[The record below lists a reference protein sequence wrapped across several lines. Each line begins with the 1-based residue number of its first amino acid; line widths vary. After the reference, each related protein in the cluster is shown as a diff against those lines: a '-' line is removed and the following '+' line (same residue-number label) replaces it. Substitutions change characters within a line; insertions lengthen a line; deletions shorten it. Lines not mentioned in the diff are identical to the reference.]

1 MEKLVSRVKFSGS
14 RRVMPA
20 VLLSLAACGIL
31 ICFCG
36 VAIKASL
43 SQLRMGSGL
52 SPMAANMF
60 QSKMMELSATGPGGS
75 LSPIVITDNELNS
88 FIKYD
93 PPPNLPP
100 SVRDVDIH
108 FMPDGIHGAADVNFD
123 NLKPTQQVGNQ
134 LGAMLLSSIFKGTQR
149 VTAVGVLT
157 SKDGTGTLTIKDV
170 HIGSTVLSDWLVNLV
185 LQTYVESEYKIDLS
199 KPFLLPNH
207 VTRVEFAPGKAIF
220 VRGAKQKK

>member
-1 MEKLVSRVKFSGS
+1 LEKLFSGVKFSGS

-20 VLLSLAACGIL
+20 ALLSLAACGFL
-31 ICFCG
+31 FCVCS
-36 VAIKASL
+36 VATKASP
-43 SQLRMGSGL
+43 SQLRVRSGL

-60 QSKMMELSATGPGGS
+60 QSKMIELSAKGPGGS
-75 LSPIVITDNELNS
+75 LRPVVITDNELNS

-100 SVRDVDIH
+100 SVRDVDLH

-157 SKDGTGTLTIKDV
+157 SNDGTGTLTIKDV

-220 VRGAKQKK
+220 VRGVKQKK